1 LCQAGGSGTL
11 STGQRSEAGGGVG
24 SGSCVALVTVC
35 DSTTMLGRVYVRPT
49 VIATPVL
56 QVVAAVIIGLFLI
69 QVGKRLSASSQNPIV
84 VGLNDGLTFLTS

>member
-1 LCQAGGSGTL
+1 
-11 STGQRSEAGGGVG
+11 
-24 SGSCVALVTVC
+24 
-35 DSTTMLGRVYVRPT
+35 MLGRVYVRPI